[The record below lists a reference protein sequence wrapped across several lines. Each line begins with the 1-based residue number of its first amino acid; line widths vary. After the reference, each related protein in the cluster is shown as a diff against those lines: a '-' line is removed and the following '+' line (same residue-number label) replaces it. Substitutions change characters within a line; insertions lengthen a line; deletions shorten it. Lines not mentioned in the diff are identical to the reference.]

1 MTRRRV
7 AVTGLGLVSPY
18 GGDIGDF
25 FTRLL
30 AGESA
35 IGFLRTDML
44 RSVARWRE
52 H

>member
-7 AVTGLGLVSPY
+7 AITGLGLVSPF
-18 GGDIGDF
+18 GGDLADF

-35 IGFLRTDML
+35 IRLL
-44 RSVARWRE
+44 LSLI
-52 H
+52 HI